1 MRFEFSQFL
10 FSLLYFRAKLNQLAF
25 YEARFNKSS
34 FSLVKLC
41 RLLQTYQS
49 SFFSSELKGAGVI
62 IIDLDSH
69 GIRRRNNRTRGDDD
83 GSEGRE

>member
-1 MRFEFSQFL
+1 M
-10 FSLLYFRAKLNQLAF
+10 
-25 YEARFNKSS
+25 
-34 FSLVKLC
+34 LVGRY
-41 RLLQTYQS
+41 RLLQICQS
-49 SFFSSELKGAGVI
+49 SFFSSELNGAGVI